1 MENSQ
6 NNTSQNTD
14 IWAKLR
20 TQLKD
25 TQEFPL
31 LYMFKFICPSDNQ
44 TIAKLSSFFPETA
57 IISLKSSQKGN
68 FTSFTAKE
76 VMMSPEEIIGVY
88 DQATKIK
95 GVIML

>member
-6 NNTSQNTD
+6 NHD

-20 TQLKD
+20 LQLQE

-31 LYMFKFICPSDNQ
+31 LYMFKFICPSDNKI
-44 TIAKLSSFFPETA
+44 IAQLSSFFPETA
-57 IISLKSSQKGN
+57 VITLKSSQNGN

-76 VMMSPEEIIGVY
+76 VMLSPDEIIDIY
-88 DQATKIK
+88 DKATKIK